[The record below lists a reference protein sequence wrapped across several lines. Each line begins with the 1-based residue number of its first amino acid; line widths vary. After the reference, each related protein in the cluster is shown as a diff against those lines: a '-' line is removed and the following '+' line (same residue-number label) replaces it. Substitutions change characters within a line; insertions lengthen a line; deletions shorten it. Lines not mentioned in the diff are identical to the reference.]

1 MSFVKEEYTDYFKR
15 AGSFSL
21 PDFQLEFNLSYLCAR
36 SIIDAYGQKLHY
48 EDGFLYKYVEETDS
62 EEETTTLDESDDE
75 LEDEDDDDL
84 CDLDALLEEI
94 KEEMDGYPK
103 KQAMILDYIKEMP
116 GFCEDDKSFGTYLN
130 IKYPNGTPFVLRF
143 SNEDGCYFTDNGLLR
158 TCISDIYSEN
168 GISVA
173 HVDDD
178 ISAFVS
184 SSALKYE
191 NNEVVSDVSNSDD
204 EDDLNGEIAYFVKMF
219 ESIFKKIYKKISYEK
234 MPIEEKLDLNVRYIL
249 RDFGRKKSRK
259 KEEMEEI
266 AMDIIERIVS
276 IDVSMDRMKACEY
289 SKRLADEAR
298 EAGCFVTCISAL
310 ERVENEFRI
319 ASDAEFLLLK
329 KQIFS

>member
-1 MSFVKEEYTDYFKR
+1 MSFIKEEYTDYFKR
-15 AGSFSL
+15 VGSFSL

-36 SIIDAYGQKLHY
+36 SVIDAYGQKLHY

-62 EEETTTLDESDDE
+62 EETTTLDESDDE
-75 LEDEDDDDL
+75 LEDEDDL
-84 CDLDALLEEI
+84 CDLDALLEEM
-94 KEEMDGYPK
+94 KEEMDGYPR

-116 GFCEDDKSFGTYLN
+116 GFSESDNSFGTYLN
-130 IKYPNGTPFVLRF
+130 IKYPNGVPFVLRF

-168 GISVA
+168 GIGVA
-173 HVDDD
+173 RIDED
-178 ISAFVS
+178 IAAFIS

-204 EDDLNGEIAYFVKMF
+204 EDDLNGEIAYFVKTF
-219 ESIFKKIYKKISYEK
+219 ESIFKKLYKKISYEK
-234 MPIEEKLDLNVRYIL
+234 MPIAEKLDLNVRYIL

-259 KEEMEEI
+259 KKELEEI

-289 SKRLADEAR
+289 SKRLAEEAR
-298 EAGCFVTCISAL
+298 EAGCSATCISAL
-310 ERVENEFRI
+310 ERVENEFLV
-319 ASDAEFLLLK
+319 ASDEEYLLLK

>member
-1 MSFVKEEYTDYFKR
+1 MSYIKEEYTSYFKKVH
-15 AGSFSL
+15 SFSL

-48 EDGFLYKYVEETDS
+48 EDGFLYQYVEETNS
-62 EEETTTLDESDDE
+62 EEETATQDESDDE
-75 LEDEDDDDL
+75 LEDDDL
-84 CDLDALLEEI
+84 CNLDALIEEM
-94 KEEMDGYPK
+94 KEELDGYPK

-168 GISVA
+168 GISA
-173 HVDDD
+173 SHIDDD

-204 EDDLNGEIAYFVKMF
+204 EDDLNCEIAYFVKMF
-219 ESIFKKIYKKISYEK
+219 ELIFKKIYKKIAYEK
-234 MPIEEKLDLNVRYIL
+234 LPIEEKLDLNVRYIL
-249 RDFGRKKSRK
+249 GEFGRKKTRK
-259 KEEMEEI
+259 KEKM

-289 SKRLADEAR
+289 SKRLADEAS
-298 EAGCFVTCISAL
+298 EAGCFATCISAL

-319 ASDAEFLLLK
+319 ASDAEFLLLR

>member
-1 MSFVKEEYTDYFKR
+1 MSFIKEEYTDYFKR
-15 AGSFSL
+15 VGSFSL

-36 SIIDAYGQKLHY
+36 SVIDAYGQKLHY

-84 CDLDALLEEI
+84 CDLDALLEEM

-116 GFCEDDKSFGTYLN
+116 GFSESDNSFGTCLN

-143 SNEDGCYFTDNGLLR
+143 LNEDGCFFTDNGMLR

-173 HVDDD
+173 RVDED
-178 ISAFVS
+178 ISAFIS

-204 EDDLNGEIAYFVKMF
+204 EDDLNGEIAYFVKTF

-259 KEEMEEI
+259 KEELEEI

-289 SKRLADEAR
+289 SKRLAEEAKGT
-298 EAGCFVTCISAL
+298 GCSATCISAL
-310 ERVENEFRI
+310 ERVENEFRV
-319 ASDAEFLLLK
+319 ASDEEYLLLK
-329 KQIFS
+329 NQIFS